1 MTGEL
6 PLDDTIEKFDYLLE
20 ALVEE
25 SILHG
30 IFGENETAVDFH
42 VRMLRAAYQHALDRQ
57 LHVGK
62 VVIEVLGGVAEI
74 TAQSDGVDVEIRDHD
89 NEMAEAEGEI

>member
-1 MTGEL
+1 MAEL
-6 PLDDTIEKFDYLLE
+6 PPEGTIEYADYLLE

-30 IFGENETAVDFH
+30 IFGENETAVEFH
-42 VRMLRAAYQHALDRQ
+42 VRMLRAAYQRALDRQ

-62 VVIEVLGGVAEI
+62 VVIEVLGGVAEV
-74 TAQSDGVDVEIRDHD
+74 TSQPEGVEVEIIDHD
-89 NEMAEAEGEI
+89 NESAEAEGEI